1 MSDFYGVM
9 FVLKVL
15 TVYFTRS
22 GNTEKVVKKIH
33 ESIGGDVE
41 LISEP
46 VSRKGIVGWLR
57 SGSGNS
63 KREVAE
69 INETQYDPANYD
81 LVILAS
87 PIWAGSVSSPMRGYM
102 TENREKLGKTAVFLS
117 NDSGSVDDAFTEI
130 HELLVNPPLVERSL
144 QRSKIKTE
152 FESTVKAFI
161 EGVSKL

>member
-1 MSDFYGVM
+1 MLDFYGEV

-22 GNTEKVVKKIH
+22 GNTEMVVKKIH
-33 ESIGGDVE
+33 ESVGGDVE

-46 VSRKGIVGWLR
+46 VSRKGLVGWLR

-63 KREVAE
+63 KREVAK

-87 PIWAGSVSSPMRGYM
+87 PIWAGAVSSPMRGYM
-102 TENREKLGKTAVFLS
+102 TENREKLSRTAVFLS
-117 NDSGSVDDAFTEI
+117 NDSGAVDDAFVEI
-130 HELLVNPPLVERSL
+130 HGLLVNPPLVEGSL

-152 FESTVKAFI
+152 FESTVNAFI
-161 EGVSKL
+161 EGVSNI